1 VCHLALHLCVTSR
14 YTYALPTFP
23 SVPSSTINQ
32 PQWWLESPEEFGHEP
47 TPRWKKP
54 RPGKPLD
61 VVLLLAAMIQHA
73 CFLVMNS
80 RVDGQGTTWR
90 QTSKHIRST
99 GYTQLLRV
107 VRGEAAMNLILLSEL
122 SDIFGPVLVYSD
134 ELRLIFQTDW
144 PLYPAG

>member
-1 VCHLALHLCVTSR
+1 
-14 YTYALPTFP
+14 
-23 SVPSSTINQ
+23 
-32 PQWWLESPEEFGHEP
+32 
-47 TPRWKKP
+47 
-54 RPGKPLD
+54 
-61 VVLLLAAMIQHA
+61 MIQHA

-80 RVDGQGTTWR
+80 HVDIQETTWR

-107 VRGEAAMNLILLSEL
+107 VRGEAAMNFILLSEL

-144 PLYPAG
+144 PLYPKG